1 MHSLLKAPRIVYEGV
16 VLHDIGKGVARHLN
30 LSGPVDRVIERVAD
44 LYTVHKAFVVD
55 DVDPPAKA
63 MAGRR
68 SPPSSIALESRHIRL
83 DGLSLLVLQPALG

>member
-1 MHSLLKAPRIVYEGV
+1 
-16 VLHDIGKGVARHLN
+16 
-30 LSGPVDRVIERVAD
+30 
-44 LYTVHKAFVVD
+44 
-55 DVDPPAKA
+55 